1 MSGLTTI
8 AGFGSLIVGEHRGI
22 QSLGW
27 VMAAGT
33 ATCMV
38 AGLTFLPA
46 ILTLREGMAVS
57 AEGEAGAAS
66 EGDADES

>member
-1 MSGLTTI
+1 
-8 AGFGSLIVGEHRGI
+8 
-22 QSLGW
+22 
-27 VMAAGT
+27 MAVGT

-57 AEGEAGAAS
+57 AEGEAGAAA
-66 EGDADES
+66 EGEEDEA